1 MSGMTHSHPHEH
13 PAHEHQ
19 THDHAHG
26 AAHAHSHPHPHAA
39 GETSHLP
46 RWRLLS
52 LSAGQRLLL
61 AALPLLALWLL
72 VHWALQEVA

>member
-1 MSGMTHSHPHEH
+1 MTHSHQHEH
-13 PAHEHQ
+13 PAHEH
-19 THDHAHG
+19 
-26 AAHAHSHPHPHAA
+26 HAHSHPHPHAA

-61 AALPLLALWLL
+61 AALPLAALWLL

>member
-1 MSGMTHSHPHEH
+1 MSGMTPSHQHEHHSHDH
-13 PAHEHQ
+13 A
-19 THDHAHG
+19 HAHG

-61 AALPLLALWLL
+61 AALPLAALWLL

>member
-1 MSGMTHSHPHEH
+1 MRVAGRQRERGVSGMTPSHQHEHHSH
-13 PAHEHQ
+13 
-19 THDHAHG
+19 D
-26 AAHAHSHPHPHAA
+26 HAHSHPHPHTA

-61 AALPLLALWLL
+61 AALPLAALWLL
-72 VHWALQEVA
+72 VYWALQEVA